1 MIEKTPT
8 PEPSQLDRWKTARSD
23 YNMHVRMHKW
33 AIALYGEKSPRA
45 KQARAELAVAA
56 ICYAQARG
64 APTFKC
70 KAFMAR
76 PMTQAEL
83 YAIAEPALHE
93 KYGLE
98 WRLTAVRPSKPSK
111 RRRE

>member
-1 MIEKTPT
+1 MIDKTPT

-23 YNMHVRMHKW
+23 YNMHVRMHNW
-33 AIALYGEKSPRA
+33 AIAMYGAVSPRA

-70 KAFMAR
+70 KAFNAR
-76 PMTQAEL
+76 PLTQAEL
-83 YAIAEPALHE
+83 YVIAQPALDE
-93 KYGLE
+93 QYGID
-98 WRLTAVRPSKPSK
+98 WRLTAATPRKPRK
-111 RRRE
+111 KGRE